1 MNKIKEWLWSNRSKI
16 GYTIGALNILSGL
29 SHAASGHYGL
39 ALLWLIIGGF
49 IIYDVKTYK

>member
-16 GYTIGALNILSGL
+16 GYTIGVLNILSGIGY
-29 SHAASGHYGL
+29 AVSGSYGL
-39 ALLWLIIGGF
+39 AVLWLVIGSF